1 MDNEVFDNV
10 KFEKAKAIASYNRF
24 QNMMKMLQIFEVLV
38 AVVLISWS
46 WTRIPAAVKLSGQF
60 FVQFSAYLFKPH
72 VVFLIGNAIIVTIV
86 VLCRQNDTGNN
97 NSDTNDIHAEEIN
110 NTEVQRPIV
119 TTACGGDV
127 SEMAEPTVATTE
139 DKKII
144 FSEYEV
150 RECQLSI
157 VSKLLPVFQPFDN
170 QSCSLMDDHC
180 EPDSIEF
187 DSNDVATAIDTAT
200 KQIQKF
206 KRTQS
211 EKLKRQ
217 ITANPRRELRRSE
230 TDMRRIVSKSTVPVD
245 AVDTLNNEEFRLT
258 IEAFIKKNQIFFEKQ
273 RLAETEPEKY
283 EQIGIEAF

>member
-10 KFEKAKAIASYNRF
+10 KFEKAKAIARYNRF

-38 AVVLISWS
+38 AAVLISWS
-46 WTRIPAAVKLSGQF
+46 WTRIPVAVKLSGQF
-60 FVQFSAYLFKPH
+60 FVQLSSHLFKPH
-72 VVFLIGNAIIVTIV
+72 IVFLIGNAIIVAIV
-86 VLCRQNDTGNN
+86 VLCRQNDAGSN
-97 NSDTNDIHAEEIN
+97 NSDTDDIHSEEIHH
-110 NTEVQRPIV
+110 TE
-119 TTACGGDV
+119 TT
-127 SEMAEPTVATTE
+127 EPSVATTE
-139 DKKII
+139 DKKIV

-150 RECQLSI
+150 PECQLTI
-157 VSKLLPVFQPFDN
+157 ISKLLPIVQSFHN
-170 QSCSLMDDHC
+170 QNHSLINDPC
-180 EPDSIEF
+180 ESDSIEF

-206 KRTQS
+206 KRTRS

-230 TDMRRIVSKSTVPVD
+230 TDMRRIVRKSTVPVE
-245 AVDTLNNEEFRLT
+245 AVETLSNEEFRHT

-283 EQIGIEAF
+283 ERIGIEAF